1 MKLATAIFLI
11 VAIQL
16 IVDFFMWYF
25 AIEHPFK
32 YQAYWAIMLA
42 INVILLSLVMLI
54 ILRYYIK
61 RSELY
66 G

>member
-1 MKLATAIFLI
+1 MKSTAAILLI

-16 IVDFFMWYF
+16 VVDAFMWYF
-25 AIEHPFK
+25 AIENPFK
-32 YQAYWAIMLA
+32 DQSYWAVLLGVNI
-42 INVILLSLVMLI
+42 ILVSLVMLV

-61 RSELY
+61 RSEIY

>member
-1 MKLATAIFLI
+1 
-11 VAIQL
+11 
-16 IVDFFMWYF
+16 MWYF